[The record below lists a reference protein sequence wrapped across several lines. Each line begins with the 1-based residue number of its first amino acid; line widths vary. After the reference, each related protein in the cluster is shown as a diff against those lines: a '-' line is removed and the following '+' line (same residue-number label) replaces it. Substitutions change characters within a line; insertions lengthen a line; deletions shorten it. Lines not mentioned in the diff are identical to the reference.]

1 MKALVLS
8 GGGSHGAYEAGVVK
22 ALLERESY
30 DLICGVS
37 IGAINGAFIAAGN
50 PDALEHFWHDILPQ
64 RGLEMFPHVPR
75 LRRLLGRIESI
86 GRGSAWV
93 NALQVA
99 QAAGDLP
106 FLRTLGTVHKT
117 SLRAVARVISGL
129 VDFANLRTSLLIGA
143 TNTSRGTAAVFRA
156 YAGPPHAPRHLARLL
171 EYHDL
176 NADNF
181 VMALLASSAMP
192 GLFSP
197 VELTFNGQTAFYA
210 DGCIAHT
217 SPLGLAVD
225 DGADEVTVVF
235 VDPEPDPQSSGSA
248 QGLAQM
254 AFSIAMLWQQRLL
267 DSELR
272 LAEAT
277 NEIVRLGGAPGKRQI
292 TIRTVRPAQPLELD
306 VLSFDAAAI
315 AKAFALGVADGTL
328 GPRIALP
335 GFAAAPEPMPLE
347 PASPFRDFFRRLF
360 PRPELE
366 PK

>member
-1 MKALVLS
+1 MKALVL
-8 GGGSHGAYEAGVVK
+8 GGGGAHGAYEAGVAK

-37 IGAINGAFIAAGN
+37 IGAVNGAFIAAGN
-50 PDALEHFWHDILPQ
+50 PDALERFWHDILPA
-64 RGLEMFPHVPR
+64 RAHELFPHVPR

-86 GRGSAWV
+86 GRGSAWT

-106 FLRTLGTVHKT
+106 FLRSLGSVHKT
-117 SLRAVARVISGL
+117 SLRAVAGVLSEL

-143 TNTSRGTAAVFRA
+143 TNASRGTAAVFRA
-156 YAGPPHAPRHLARLL
+156 YAGPPHPPQHLARLL

-181 VMALLASSAMP
+181 VMALLASAAMP

-197 VELTFNGQTAFYA
+197 VELTFNGKAALYA

-217 SPLGLAVD
+217 SPLGLAID

-235 VDPEPDPQSSGSA
+235 VDPEPDPQSAGSA
-248 QGLAQM
+248 LGIAQM

-292 TIRTVRPAQPLELD
+292 TIRTVRPAHALELD
-306 VLSFDAAAI
+306 ILSLDAPSI
-315 AKAFALGVADGTL
+315 AKAFALGVADGKL
-328 GPRIALP
+328 GPRVALP
-335 GFAAAPEPMPLE
+335 GFAATPEAPSLE
-347 PASPFRDFFRRLF
+347 AASPFRDFFRRLF
-360 PRPELE
+360 PGPELE